1 MIKTFTKLMGSIA
14 FTACSLLVHAQSFS
28 PYIVVDQFGYLP
40 TANKVA
46 VIRDPQTGLD
56 AADAF
61 IPSMNYA
68 LINATTSASVFTGS
82 PTAWNGGATDAS
94 SGDKAWWFDFSSYT
108 TPGKYYVKDV
118 TQNVRSAEFV
128 IADTVY
134 KSVLKAA
141 MRMLYYQRSSF
152 AKATPYAG
160 AGWTD
165 AASHTGALQD
175 KNARLYTDK
184 NNTTAPQQ
192 DLHGGWYDAGDLNK
206 YTAWTANYVIT
217 LLTAYEENPTVFT
230 DDFNIPESGNGVPDI
245 LDEVKWGIEHLQ
257 RMQQP
262 NGSCLSVLGSASNT
276 VNNAPSTANDYSYY
290 GPATT
295 NATLKCAE
303 AFAFA
308 SKVYK
313 KYNPTLYATFAAN
326 LQTKAIAAWTWADA
340 NPAVIFHNN
349 TDTNGSKGLA
359 AGDQEHRDNDN
370 GLGRKTSKLGAA
382 LYLYDL
388 TGQAT
393 YLNYFE
399 TNYIDM
405 PLVAWYGGI
414 SQYYLESQSF
424 QMHYL
429 SLPGINTAIA
439 DNIRTKTVQAIN
451 KSGDFA
457 SALSN
462 QTDPYRSFIKDYNWG
477 SNQYKSNYG
486 NLFWELN
493 HNAID
498 NISNNE
504 LYLKASEEYLHYIH
518 GVNPMQFV
526 YLTNMATYG
535 AEKSVNE
542 MYHTWFG
549 DGSAKWDRVGTS
561 TYGPP
566 PGFLMGGANNS
577 YDWDNC
583 CNSSCNGGNTPICTS
598 TTIPKGQPQ
607 QKSYKDFN
615 TSWPLNSWQLTETS
629 LGYQTAYIRLL
640 SKFVNNSSLTTGLF
654 SPQTN
659 QGVNIKPNPTQD
671 QLTIEFPT
679 SLSIG
684 DEIQVDFYNV
694 VGNIVLSKKIQNN
707 STVSIGALDNGVY
720 ILKVSQG
727 GLMYTERVIKLQ

>member
-1 MIKTFTKLMGSIA
+1 MIRKSIRITGSIA
-14 FTACSLLVHAQSFS
+14 LTLFSLFCNAQSFS

-40 TANKVA
+40 AANKVA
-46 VIRDPQTGLD
+46 VIRDPQTGFD
-56 AADAF
+56 ASEAF
-61 IPSMNYA
+61 TPTLSANSYA
-68 LINATTSASVFTGS
+68 LINATTSVPVFTG
-82 PTAWNGGATDAS
+82 TLEQWKNGTTDVS
-94 SGDKAWWFDFSSYT
+94 SGDKVWWFDFTSYS
-108 TPGKYYVKDV
+108 TPGTYYVKDV
-118 TQNVRSAEFV
+118 TLNVRSAEFV

-152 AKATPYAG
+152 AKVAPYAG
-160 AGWTD
+160 TGWTD

-175 KNARLYTDK
+175 KNARLY
-184 NNTTAPQQ
+184 NNLTIATEK

-206 YTAWTANYVIT
+206 YTSWTASYVIT
-217 LLTAYEENPTVFT
+217 LLSAYKENPDIFT
-230 DDFNIPESGNGVPDI
+230 DDYNIPESGNGVPDI
-245 LDEVKWGIEHLQ
+245 LDEVKWGIDHLL
-257 RMQQP
+257 RMQQS
-262 NGSCLSVLGSASNT
+262 NGSCLSVLSSASNS
-276 VNNAPSTANDYSYY
+276 VNNAPSTANGQSKY

-313 KYNPTLYATFAAN
+313 EYNATLYGTYAAT
-326 LQTKAIAAWTWADA
+326 LQTQAVAAWTWANA
-340 NPAVIFHNN
+340 NPSVTFNN
-349 TDTNGSKGLA
+349 NSRDDNTEGVA
-359 AGDQEHRDNDN
+359 AGNQETND
-370 GLGRKTSKLGAA
+370 LGRKTSKLGAA

-399 TNYIDM
+399 ANYQDM
-405 PLVAWYGGI
+405 PLVAWYGGL
-414 SQYYLESQSF
+414 SQYFLESQSL
-424 QMHYL
+424 QLYYL
-429 SLPGINTAIA
+429 SLPGINPTDAA
-439 DNIRTKTVQAIN
+439 KIRSFTLSAIN
-451 KSGDFA
+451 NADDFA
-457 SALSN
+457 HALKN
-462 QTDPYRSFIKDYNWG
+462 ETDPYRAFIKDYNWG

-493 HNAID
+493 QYAID
-498 NISNNE
+498 NASNNE

-518 GVNPMQFV
+518 GVNPMQLV
-526 YLTNMATYG
+526 YLTNMSSYG

-542 MYHTWFG
+542 MYHTWFS

-577 YDWDNC
+577 YDWDDC
-583 CNSSCNGGNTPICTS
+583 CKFNTCSSFCTGRES
-598 TTIPKGQPQ
+598 LPVGQPQ

-615 TSWPLNSWQLTETS
+615 TSWPINSWQLTETS

-640 SKFVNNSSLTTGLF
+640 SKFVNNESITTGVF
-654 SPQTN
+654 SPQATI
-659 QGVNIKPNPTQD
+659 GIKVKPNPAQD
-671 QLTIEFPT
+671 QLTIEFPSSVST
-679 SLSIG
+679 S

-694 VGNIVLSKKIQNN
+694 VGNIVLSKKMQN
-707 STVSIGALDNGVY
+707 SSAISIGGLDNGIY

-727 GLMYTERVIKLQ
+727 GLIYTERVVKIQ

>member
-1 MIKTFTKLMGSIA
+1 MIKNVTKVIGSIV

-40 TANKVA
+40 EANKVA
-46 VIRDPQTGLD
+46 VIRDPQTGFD
-56 AADAF
+56 ATDAF
-61 IPSMNYA
+61 TPTIANYA
-68 LINATTSASVFTGS
+68 LINATTSAAVFTGS
-82 PTAWNGGATDAS
+82 LTPWNAGATDVS
-94 SGDKAWWFDFSSYT
+94 SGDKAWWFDFTSYT

-118 TQNVRSAEFV
+118 TLNVRSAEFV

-165 AASHTGALQD
+165 AASHTGPLQD
-175 KNARLYTDK
+175 KNARLY
-184 NNTTAPQQ
+184 NNLVLATEK

-206 YTAWTANYVIT
+206 YTSWTASYVIT
-217 LLTAYEENPTVFT
+217 LLTAYQENPTVFT

-245 LDEVKWGIEHLQ
+245 LDEVKWGIDHLL
-257 RMQQP
+257 RMQQSD
-262 NGSCLSVLGSASNT
+262 GSCLSVLSSDGGSP
-276 VNNAPSTANDYSYY
+276 PSAATKQSKY

-303 AFAFA
+303 AFALA

-313 KYNPTLYATFAAN
+313 NFSTPLYGTYATT

-340 NPAVIFHNN
+340 NPSVTFINN
-349 TDTNGSKGLA
+349 SSSNGSQGVA
-359 AGDQEHRDNDN
+359 AGNQETDD
-370 GLGRKTSKLGAA
+370 LGRKTSKLGAA

-388 TGQAT
+388 TGQSV
-393 YLNYFE
+393 YLTYFE
-399 TNYIDM
+399 SNYTAM
-405 PLVAWYGGI
+405 PLVAWGNYV
-414 SQYYLESQSF
+414 SQYFLESQSL
-424 QMHYL
+424 MLYYL
-429 SLPGINTAIA
+429 SLPGINATIA
-439 DNIRTKTVQAIN
+439 TNIRTRTLTAVN
-451 KSGDFA
+451 KAGDFA
-457 SALSN
+457 SALTN

-493 HNAID
+493 AHDID
-498 NISNNE
+498 NASKNE
-504 LYLKASEEYLHYIH
+504 LYVKASEEYLHYIH
-518 GVNPMQFV
+518 GVNPLQLV
-526 YLTNMATYG
+526 YLTNMASYG

-549 DGSAKWDRVGTS
+549 DGSTKWDRVGTS

-566 PGFLMGGANNS
+566 PGYLVGGANNS
-577 YDWDNC
+577 YAWDNC
-583 CNSSCNGGNTPICTS
+583 CNSNCGSTGNTAICTS
-598 TTIPKGQPQ
+598 TTLPTGQPQ
-607 QKSYKDFN
+607 QKAYKDFN
-615 TSWPLNSWQLTETS
+615 TNWPLNSWQLTETS

-640 SKFVNNSSLTTGLF
+640 SKFVNNESISTGILSSQATP
-654 SPQTN
+654 SIR
-659 QGVNIKPNPTQD
+659 VKPNPTQD
-671 QLTIEFPT
+671 QLTIEFPAALST
-679 SLSIG
+679 S

-694 VGNIVLSKKIQNN
+694 VGNVVLSKKIQNN
-707 STVSIGALDNGVY
+707 SSVSLSALANGVY

-727 GLMYTERVIKLQ
+727 GLVYTERVVKIQ

>member
-1 MIKTFTKLMGSIA
+1 MIKTFIKLIGSIA
-14 FTACSLLVHAQSFS
+14 FTACSMLIHAQSFS

-56 AADAF
+56 AADVF
-61 IPSMNYA
+61 TPSVNYA
-68 LINATTSASVFTGS
+68 LIDATTSAPVFTGS
-82 PTAWNGGATDAS
+82 PTAWNSGATDAS
-94 SGDKAWWFDFSSYT
+94 SGDKAWWFDFTSYAS
-108 TPGKYYVKDV
+108 PGKYYVKDV
-118 TQNVRSAEFV
+118 TNNARSAEFV

-152 AKATPYAG
+152 AKSTPYAG

-175 KNARLYTDK
+175 KNARLY
-184 NNTTAPQQ
+184 NNLVIATEK

-217 LLTAYEENPTVFT
+217 LLTAYKENPTVFT
-230 DDFNIPESGNGVPDI
+230 DDFNIPESGNGIPDI
-245 LDEVKWGIEHLQ
+245 IDEVKWGLDHLL
-257 RMQQP
+257 RMQQSD
-262 NGSCLSVLGSASNT
+262 GSCLSVLSSASNS
-276 VNNAPSTANDYSYY
+276 VNNPPSTATGQSKY

-303 AFAFA
+303 AFAIA
-308 SKVYK
+308 SKIYREVD
-313 KYNPTLYATFAAN
+313 PVGYATYATT

-340 NPAVIFHNN
+340 NPAVTFDNN
-349 TDTNGSKGLA
+349 SSTNGSSGLA
-359 AGDQEHRDNDN
+359 AGNQETDN
-370 GLGRKTSKLGAA
+370 LGRKTSKLGAA
-382 LYLYDL
+382 LYLYEL

-429 SLPGINTAIA
+429 SLQGINSAIA

-493 HNAID
+493 THNID
-498 NISNNE
+498 NSSNNE

-542 MYHTWFG
+542 MYHTWFS
-549 DGSAKWDRVGTS
+549 DGSTLWDRVGTS

-566 PGFLMGGANNS
+566 PGYLMGGANNS

-598 TTIPKGQPQ
+598 TILPKGQPQ

-640 SKFVNNSSLTTGLF
+640 SKFVNNSSLTTSLF
-654 SPQTN
+654 SAQTN
-659 QGVNIKPNPTQD
+659 QSINIKPNPTQD

-679 SLSIG
+679 SLTTS

-694 VGNIVLSKKIQNN
+694 VGILVLSKKIQN
-707 STVSIGALDNGVY
+707 SSIISIAGLDNGVY

-727 GLMYTERVIKLQ
+727 GLIYTERVIKLQ